1 MTPLTALELAEALQ
15 RGEYP
20 DPSAKLLADAVHL
33 IADEIVSTGKSM
45 LRQGTRDALDVL
57 RSHRHFDHVY
67 EIGTAWH
74 DTHGCDAVIQRLLAQ
89 AVVELGALDR
99 ADELLDEVARS
110 AGANPADLEFKVA
123 TADYQALRGRI
134 RKQRF
139 VLTGDVN
146 ILAESIACYQKKQQ
160 AAPSFFLGVNVL
172 ALRTRLHGLGI
183 TQPVEELTEL
193 ARDVLKQ
200 ATEAA
205 RIDPADPWALAT
217 ASEACL
223 ALHRFRPDENWCEW
237 AELWLFRFL
246 GHPKSR
252 PFEVESYFR
261 QLREIWNGN
270 PLDGLT
276 CAGRLAKIL
285 ERHVLRTERR
295 WSVDARQLQRLQ
307 DNPSELEKNFSGEK
321 AFTVDDIHKML
332 AVTPNIGCVKN
343 DKDVRMGT
351 GFLVPSSVFGNY
363 EGLLF
368 VTNAHVISDT
378 LPKAIG
384 HKSARVTFEVEAG
397 SDVPPCFVEEI
408 LFNSEPG
415 QLGNVSDAPGKLDV
429 TICRLNRTPDDA
441 KGLLVASAIPWPS
454 PRTKAFVVGHPQA
467 GELQFS
473 LQDSILLDVC
483 SNERLMHYRTPTDP
497 GSSGSPVFNKEWEV
511 VALHHAGS
519 QTCPRLSGVGS
530 YEANEGITLQSIR
543 RGWNDSRPVD

>member
-1 MTPLTALELAEALQ
+1 MRPLTALELAEALE

-20 DPSAKLLADAVHL
+20 DPPAQLLVDAVQL
-33 IADEIVSTGKSM
+33 IADELAPAGRAKPRQGIRNVMDM
-45 LRQGTRDALDVL
+45 LRR
-57 RSHRHFDHVY
+57 HRHFDHVY
-67 EIGTAWH
+67 EIGMAWH
-74 DTHGCDAVIQRLLAQ
+74 DTRGCDAVIQRLLAQ
-89 AVVELGALDR
+89 AAVELGALDL
-99 ADELLDEVARS
+99 ADNLLDEATR
-110 AGANPADLEFKVA
+110 AGGASPADLEFTA
-123 TADYQALRGRI
+123 GAADYQALRGRV

-146 ILAESIACYQKKQQ
+146 VLSEAIVCYEKKLVED
-160 AAPSFFLGVNVL
+160 PNFFLGVNVL
-172 ALRTRLHGLGI
+172 ALRTRLHGRI
-183 TQPVEELTEL
+183 AQPVEELIAL

-200 ATEAA
+200 ATGAV
-205 RIDPADPWALAT
+205 RVDPADPWALAT

-223 ALHRFRPDENWCEW
+223 ALHRFLPDEDWCDW

-246 GHPKSR
+246 GHPKSG

-261 QLREIWNGN
+261 QLREIWSAN
-270 PLDGLT
+270 PLDGST

-295 WSVDARQLQRLQ
+295 WSVDAHKLQRLRQ
-307 DNPSELEKNFSGEK
+307 NPCELEKNFSGEK
-321 AFTVDDIHKML
+321 AFTVNDIRKML

-343 DKDVRMGT
+343 DKDVRLGT
-351 GFLVPSSVFGNY
+351 GFLVPGSAFGNY

-378 LPKAIG
+378 LSQAIG
-384 HKSARVTFEVEAG
+384 RALARVVFEVET
-397 SDVPPCFVEEI
+397 SNDMPPCFVEEI
-408 LFNSEPG
+408 LFTSEPG
-415 QLGNVSDAPGKLDV
+415 QLGNVTDAPGKLDV
-429 TICRLNRTPDDA
+429 TICRLSRTPIEA
-441 KGLLVASAIPWPS
+441 KGLPVASAIPWPS

-473 LQDSILLDVC
+473 LQDSVLLDVC
-483 SNERLMHYRTPTDP
+483 SSERLMHYRTPTDP

-519 QTCPRLSGVGS
+519 QACPRLSGAGS

-543 RGWNDSRPVD
+543 HGWDASQLVN

>member
-1 MTPLTALELAEALQ
+1 MRALTALELAEALE

-20 DPSAKLLADAVHL
+20 DPPAQLLVNAVQLISDELVPADGA
-33 IADEIVSTGKSM
+33 M
-45 LRQGTRDALDVL
+45 PRQGIRNAMDVL
-57 RSHRHFDHVY
+57 RRHRHFDHVY
-67 EIGTAWH
+67 EIGMVWH
-74 DTHGCDAVIQRLLAQ
+74 DTRGCDAVIQRLLAQ
-89 AVVELGALDR
+89 SVVELGALDR
-99 ADELLDEVARS
+99 ADELLDEAARTADAS
-110 AGANPADLEFKVA
+110 PADLEFKA
-123 TADYQALRGRI
+123 GAADYQALRGRI

-146 ILAESIACYQKKQQ
+146 VLAESIACYQRKQQ

-183 TQPVEELTEL
+183 TQPVEDLTEL
-193 ARDVLKQ
+193 ARDTLKQ
-200 ATEAA
+200 ATRVALD
-205 RIDPADPWALAT
+205 DPSEPWALAT
-217 ASEACL
+217 ASEACV
-223 ALHRFRPDENWCEW
+223 ALQRFLPDENWCDW

-246 GHPKSR
+246 GHPKSG

-261 QLREIWNGN
+261 QLREIWGAN
-270 PLDGLT
+270 PLDGST

-295 WSVDARQLQRLQ
+295 WSVDVRQLQRLK
-307 DNPSELEKNFSGEK
+307 DNPGELEKNFSGEK
-321 AFTVDDIHKML
+321 AFTVDDIRKML

-343 DKDVRMGT
+343 DKDVRLGT
-351 GFLVPSSVFGNY
+351 GFLVPGSAFGNH

-368 VTNAHVISDT
+368 ATNAHVISDT

-384 HKSARVTFEVEAG
+384 RASARVIFEIEAG
-397 SDVPPCFVEEI
+397 HDMPPCFVKEI
-408 LFNSEPG
+408 LFTSEPG
-415 QLGNVSDAPGKLDV
+415 QLGNVSEAPGKLDV
-429 TICRLNRTPDDA
+429 TICRLSRTPIEA
-441 KGLLVASAIPWPS
+441 KGLPIASAIPWPS

-473 LQDSILLDVC
+473 LQDSVLLDVC
-483 SNERLMHYRTPTDP
+483 PNERLMHYRTPTDP

-519 QTCPRLSGVGS
+519 QACPRLSGVGS

-543 RGWNDSRPVD
+543 HGWDESRPVD